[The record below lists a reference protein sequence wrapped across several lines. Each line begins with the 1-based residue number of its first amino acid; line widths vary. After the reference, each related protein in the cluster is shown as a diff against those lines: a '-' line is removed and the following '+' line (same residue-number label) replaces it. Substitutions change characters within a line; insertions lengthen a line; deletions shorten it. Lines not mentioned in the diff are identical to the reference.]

1 MTSNNG
7 IGKVIPIT
15 IIVLVA
21 VGVAFLGYHLLAGR
35 GGANGGAKENVPI
48 ENGEPKG
55 VEFKTYTNE
64 NYSFKFDYPDNWDF
78 TELRQW
84 SSQGFNAPFVSEN
97 ILDAFVVSENI
108 LENNWW
114 RIGLIVY
121 SKTVIASQ
129 YGENSLDNLVSWL
142 SRWGITTYIEYTKD
156 NYPAVN
162 YAGVT
167 PSTQFRGTLAVKDN
181 RLYQLTVETPE
192 ENYSISEPIFQHVIH
207 SFYILV

>member
-1 MTSNNG
+1 MTSHDG
-7 IGKVIPIT
+7 IGKVIPVV
-15 IIVLVA
+15 IIVIVA
-21 VGVAFLGYHLLAGR
+21 VGFAFLGYYFWR
-35 GGANGGAKENVPI
+35 GGSSGGPKDENKEV
-48 ENGEPKG
+48 G
-55 VEFKTYTNE
+55 FKTYTNE

-78 TELRQW
+78 RELRQW
-84 SSQGFNAPFVSEN
+84 SAQGFNAPFVSEN
-97 ILDAFVVSENI
+97 ILDAFVGSENI
-108 LENNWW
+108 MENNWW

-121 SKTVIASQ
+121 SKTMIENQ

-181 RLYQLTVETPE
+181 NLYQLTVETPE
-192 ENYSISEPIFQHVIH
+192 ENYSISEPIFQHLIH
-207 SFYILV
+207 GFYILA

>member
-1 MTSNNG
+1 MTSDDE
-7 IGKVIPIT
+7 IGKVIPIA
-15 IIVLVA
+15 IIILVA
-21 VGVAFLGYHLLAGR
+21 VGVAFLGYNLLAGR
-35 GGANGGAKENVPI
+35 GGPSGGPKDENKEV
-48 ENGEPKG
+48 G
-55 VEFKTYTNE
+55 FKTYTNE
-64 NYSFKFDYPDNWDF
+64 NYSFKFDYPDNWNF
-78 TELRQW
+78 RELRQW
-84 SSQGFNAPFVSEN
+84 SAQGFNAPFVSEK

-108 LENNWW
+108 MENNWW

-121 SKTVIASQ
+121 SKTMIENQ

-156 NYPAVN
+156 NCPAVN

-181 RLYQLTVETPE
+181 HLYQLTVETPE

-207 SFYILV
+207 SFYILA